1 MTTSARSTS
10 ILRRTATWVAAATVG
25 LGLTAVASPANA
37 APEPPGERSLATV
50 LTSDGNR
57 FDRNPFDYDILTE
70 AVFAVLDAKP
80 KSRVGVLADGSVP
93 LTAFVPNDLSFR
105 ALTKDLTGRWYW
117 SEKKVFTKL
126 AEAVGIDAIEAV
138 LLYHVVP
145 GVTIDS
151 DAARNADGAKL
162 ETAQGGTFTVDVKS
176 RRAPLIRLR
185 DNDRND
191 IDPFVL
197 RRQLD
202 INKGNKQI
210 AHGIFFVLRPLDL

>member
-25 LGLTAVASPANA
+25 LGLTAAASPANA
-37 APEPPGERSLATV
+37 APEPSGERSLATV

-57 FDRNPFDYDILTE
+57 FDRNPFDYDIVTE
-70 AVFAVLDAKP
+70 AVLA
-80 KSRVGVLADGSVP
+80 VLADNPNSPVKALTEGSKP
-93 LTAFVPNDLSFR
+93 LTAFIPNDLSFR
-105 ALTKDLTGRWYW
+105 LLTKDLTGRWYW
-117 SEKKVFTKL
+117 SEEKVFTKL
-126 AEAVGIDAIEAV
+126 AEAVGIDNIEAV

-145 GVTIDS
+145 GLTIDS

-162 ETAQGGTFTVDVKS
+162 ETALGSTFTVDVKS

-191 IDPFVL
+191 IDPLVL

-202 INKGNKQI
+202 INEGNKQI